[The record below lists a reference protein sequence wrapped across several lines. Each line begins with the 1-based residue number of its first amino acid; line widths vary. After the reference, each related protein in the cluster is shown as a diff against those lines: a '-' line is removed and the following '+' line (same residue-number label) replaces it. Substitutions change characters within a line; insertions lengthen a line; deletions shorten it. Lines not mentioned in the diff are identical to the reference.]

1 MEKIRQYIYDYV
13 KIVDPDELDNVI
25 YEIEEIEDIWE
36 RKASRRSKLK
46 YRNTQ
51 YTRKEEALF
60 DPDFD
65 EGSRFRV
72 LNTMR
77 SVETSVEAGIWE

>member
-1 MEKIRQYIYDYV
+1 MEKIRQYIYEYV
-13 KIVDPDELDNVI
+13 KNVDPDELDNVI
-25 YEIEEIEDIWE
+25 YEIEEIEDVWE
-36 RKASRRSKLK
+36 RKATRRNKLK
-46 YRNTQ
+46 YRNTK
-51 YTRKEEALF
+51 YTRKGEALF

-65 EGSRFRV
+65 ESSRFRV